1 MALARFL
8 EDYPWHSFVFGPRLL
23 LGKFG
28 QSASYLYWLKSLYME
43 ERQPFYVVIELNELS
58 MVCSA
63 ARAVIA
69 E

>member
-1 MALARFL
+1 M
-8 EDYPWHSFVFGPRLL
+8 G
-23 LGKFG
+23 
-28 QSASYLYWLKSLYME
+28 